1 MPFEETRKICYDYT
15 VTGLQTISQ
24 LARASNKKPLRFI
37 YASGS
42 MTERDQTK
50 KPWILGDYSLMRVR
64 YIFYARLG
72 VVLSQ
77 ERY

>member
-15 VTGLQTISQ
+15 VTGLKTISQ

-37 YASGS
+37 YTSGS

-64 YIFYARLG
+64 YIVYARLG
-72 VVLSQ
+72 VVLS
-77 ERY
+77 